1 MFKADAQI
9 RREYKIKTIYL
20 IVKSFGLDVILT
32 LSSLKNVPNFV
43 SAFLCFFSQKKQD
56 KSFKLSLFPILSDC
70 GRNQGHRYSTYF
82 IQDLYFAKKIFKKN
96 PDTHL
101 DIGSR
106 MDGFISSLL
115 VFRSVSFLDCS
126 EVEHKIKNLNIIRK
140 DLSKMNK
147 INKQYDSVSC
157 LHAIEH
163 FGLGRY
169 GDSINY
175 NGWKVG
181 LQNISSYV
189 KKNGDLYIS
198 VPIGNTQTV
207 YFNAH
212 RIFHPKTILV
222 ELEAN
227 GFKLIELKILDQ
239 HKKIREINLLKRNE
253 YDNCTAFYSFKKI
266 Y

>member
-1 MFKADAQI
+1 LFKANAQI
-9 RREYKIKTIYL
+9 CRKYKIKTIYL
-20 IVKSFGLDVILT
+20 ILKSFGLDVILA
-32 LSSLKNVPNFV
+32 LSSLKNIPYYVV
-43 SAFLCFFSQKKQD
+43 TLLFFISQRKKD
-56 KSFKLSLFPILSDC
+56 KSFKLSPFPILSDC
-70 GRNQGHRYSTYF
+70 GRCQGHRYSTYF
-82 IQDLYFAKKIFKKN
+82 IQDLYFAKKIFKKK
-96 PDTHL
+96 PGTHL

-115 VFRSVSFLDCS
+115 VFRSVNFLDCS
-126 EVEHKIKNLNIIRK
+126 EVEHKIAKLNVIRK
-140 DLSKMNK
+140 DLCK
-147 INKQYDSVSC
+147 INKIKKQFDSVSC

-175 NGWKVG
+175 DGWKIG
-181 LQNISSYV
+181 LKNISSYV

-198 VPIGNTQTV
+198 VPIGNTQAV

-227 GFKLIELKILDQ
+227 GFKLSEFKVLDQ
-239 HKKIREINLLKRNE
+239 HKKIRKINIFKRND